1 MTSSTSSDPIPSVA
15 EPVVEEEMSSASS
28 SSSIS
33 EDGSANLQPESVNK
47 LKRPKIGSRKSSGSL
62 IIPRDSPNIEAR
74 DEEYAEDDARTMSP
88 RRTSEEIERLGRDAR
103 RTLIE
108 QARVLQASLMEI
120 CDRVESIKSEHS
132 KLEGENRFLQN
143 YIGELMQTTK
153 ITATGAS
160 KGKGKA
166 RAIR

>member
-1 MTSSTSSDPIPSVA
+1 
-15 EPVVEEEMSSASS
+15 
-28 SSSIS
+28 
-33 EDGSANLQPESVNK
+33 
-47 LKRPKIGSRKSSGSL
+47 
-62 IIPRDSPNIEAR
+62 
-74 DEEYAEDDARTMSP
+74 MSP
-88 RRTSEEIERLGRDAR
+88 RRTSEETERLGRDAR